1 MCSIEEAANSIAFA
15 CKKYY
20 VQVLL
25 KELGLLNTTSKTYHL
40 ALFNVLMLHY
50 SMMHFFHVAAL
61 VVVALFN
68 FALF

>member
-25 KELGLLNTTSKTYHL
+25 KELSLLNTTSKTYHL
-40 ALFNVLMLHY
+40 ALFN
-50 SMMHFFHVAAL
+50 FDAAL
-61 VVVALFN
+61 FYDALFSCCSTSCCCPI
-68 FALF
+68 